1 MITCSTCYFV
11 KRLPLLVALFL
22 SANGFAQ
29 NLLGISTN
37 KRGGTNRLYINPALA
52 ADSPDRFYV
61 NVATGSLHLDN
72 NYVRYQAPFSL
83 LSYLT
88 GSVPQQYKNA
98 DGSVRFTTE
107 YTKENLDGRP
117 KNGTLQG
124 EVRGPSFLTRVG
136 ERSAVAVTTRF
147 RAVGQLTDAS
157 QGLLSA
163 LRAGLDDGAL
173 YGIPSSN
180 NQFSA
185 GTNTF
190 SELGLTYA
198 TTIWETD
205 GRKLLLGVT
214 GKAMLGYNAQFLLNR
229 GLDFGIIVDPNNSN
243 RALLEVNRLDATLS
257 YTNFLQNRSL
267 GLGTLVSPSA
277 PGFGV
282 GADVGFTYV
291 SQYDQDSPAL
301 QLGLAVTDIGGLRY
315 KGEQYTYADVR
326 EQPVVFNSAD
336 FAGKN
341 GSLQT
346 IQVIQDKFTTGRSPD
361 KNSFRVGLPTSINL
375 SLDYQLPGGA
385 GINVTML
392 QDVRSGQAMAT
403 HQPSLVAVTPRYN
416 KQWLSLALPI
426 AYLNRGI
433 VVGASVQLG
442 PVWLGTD
449 NLLGLIGNTGNGIR
463 PRGLDVYGGI
473 AFGIGRD
480 RQ

>member
-1 MITCSTCYFV
+1 M
-11 KRLPLLVALFL
+11 LVALFV
-22 SANGFAQ
+22 STNGFAQ
-29 NLLGISTN
+29 NLLGIATS
-37 KRGGTNRLYINPALA
+37 KYAGTNRIYINPALA

-61 NVATGSLHLDN
+61 NIATGNLHVNN

-107 YTKENLDGRP
+107 YTEENLDGRT
-117 KNGTLQG
+117 KDGTIQG

-136 ERSAVAVTTRF
+136 ERGAFAVTTRF

-214 GKAMLGYNAQFLLNR
+214 GKAMLGYNAQFLVNR
-229 GLDFGIIVDPNNSN
+229 GLDFGIVADANNPN
-243 RALLEVNRLDATLS
+243 RALLEVKRLDATLS
-257 YTNFLQNRSL
+257 YTTFLRNRSL
-267 GLGTLVSPSA
+267 GLSTLASPSA

-282 GADVGFTYV
+282 GADIGFTYV
-291 SQYDQDSPAL
+291 SQYDEDSPAL
-301 QLGLAVTDIGGLRY
+301 QVGLAVTDIGGLRY
-315 KGEQYTYADVR
+315 KGQQYTYADVR
-326 EQPVVFNSAD
+326 DQPVVFSSRD
-336 FAGKN
+336 FDGKK

-346 IQVIQDKFTTGRSPD
+346 IQVVQDKFTTGRSPD
-361 KNSFRVGLPTSINL
+361 KTSFRAGLPTSINL
-375 SLDYQLPGGA
+375 SLDYQLPSGA
-385 GINVTML
+385 GINVTVL
-392 QDVRSGQAMAT
+392 QNARTGQATAT
-403 HQPSLVAVTPRYN
+403 HQPSLVAITPRYH

-426 AYLNRGI
+426 AYLNRG
-433 VVGASVQLG
+433 VAVGASVQLG

-449 NLLGLIGNTGNGIR
+449 NFLGLIGNTGNGIR

-473 AFGIGRD
+473 GFGFSGRND
-480 RQ
+480 

>member
-1 MITCSTCYFV
+1 MITCSTRHFI
-11 KRLPLLVALFL
+11 KRLPLLAVLFW

-29 NLLGISTN
+29 NLLGISTS
-37 KRGGTNRLYINPALA
+37 KHGGTNRIYINPALA
-52 ADSPDRFYV
+52 ADSPTRFYV
-61 NVATGSLHLDN
+61 NVATGNLHLDN

-98 DGSVRFTTE
+98 DGSVQFTTE
-107 YTKENLDGRP
+107 YTKENLDGRT
-117 KNGTLQG
+117 KDGRLQG
-124 EVRGPSFLTRVG
+124 EVRGPSFLARVG
-136 ERSAVAVTTRF
+136 ERSAFAVTTRF
-147 RAVGQLTDAS
+147 RAVGQLKGAS

-205 GRKLLLGVT
+205 GRKLLLGIT

-229 GLDFGIIVDPNNSN
+229 GLDFSIIADPTSQS

-257 YTNFLQNRSL
+257 YTNYLQNRSL
-267 GLGTLVSPSA
+267 GLSTLVNPSA

-282 GADVGFTYV
+282 GADVGFTYI
-291 SQYDQDSPAL
+291 SQYDEGRPVM

-315 KGEQYTYADVR
+315 KGQQYSYADIR
-326 EQPVVFNSAD
+326 EQPVVFSSAD
-336 FAGKN
+336 FSGKN

-346 IQVIQDKFTTGRSPD
+346 IQVIQDKFTNGRSPD
-361 KNSFRVGLPTSINL
+361 KTSFRAGLPTSLNL

-385 GINVTML
+385 GINVTVL
-392 QDVRSGQAMAT
+392 QNVRSGQAMAT

-416 KQWLSLALPI
+416 KQWLSVALPV
-426 AYLNRGI
+426 AYLNRGV

-449 NLLGLIGNTGNGIR
+449 NFLGLIGNASNNIR
-463 PRGLDVYGGI
+463 PRGLDLYGGI

-480 RQ
+480 E